1 MKADHAV
8 TADTGSA
15 ECALRAPVR
24 VEANFVALNEKLLQL
39 NLSGRLQFDPP
50 ITLLEFLSI

>member
-1 MKADHAV
+1 MTIKKKKKKK
-8 TADTGSA
+8 T
-15 ECALRAPVR
+15 EQYQIRAPVR